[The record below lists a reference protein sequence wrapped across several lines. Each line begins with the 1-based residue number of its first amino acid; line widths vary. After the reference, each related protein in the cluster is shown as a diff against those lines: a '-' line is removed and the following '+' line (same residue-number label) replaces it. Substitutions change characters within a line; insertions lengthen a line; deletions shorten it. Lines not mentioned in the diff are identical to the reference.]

1 MVTLDLR
8 HVASPAVRDLLHLV
22 NEPDFDRAHQ
32 QIERLG
38 GCTEPVRLTGHTT
51 TLDTTTGQVLRSY
64 TTSDEPTG
72 SLLTTCG
79 NRRSSRCP
87 ARSRVY
93 AADTYHL
100 IRAGLTGGKTVPDTV
115 RTHPRV
121 FATLT
126 APSFGPV
133 HNRPTNTDGGTRPCR
148 CRKLHEPT
156 DALLGT
162 PLNPKTYDYAG
173 AVLFNAHASALWAR
187 FAIYLRREIAARLGL
202 TQKAA
207 RAVLRV
213 SFAKVAEY
221 QKRGLVHFHAVI
233 RLDGPDGSTQPPP
246 PSATVTLLTD
256 AIRAA
261 ATRVRVTVVSDAIG
275 ERELTWGEQLDV
287 REVAAFG
294 TDTELTDQAVAAYV
308 AKYATK
314 SADASGTLDRALF
327 CRPCQGRGATLLP
340 HGTPLPCTA
349 CGGSGQARPLPR
361 LAVARHVR
369 QMIRTCWEL
378 GKLPEFADLK
388 LWKWAH
394 MLGFRGHF
402 STKSR
407 CHSLTLGAL
416 RDARRAWRTEQAR
429 AHAGLPDLDL
439 TTTLVVGHWAYHG
452 SGYSPGAGLL
462 AAAVWHRR
470 ELERQFVAEGSC

>member
-1 MVTLDLR
+1 ML
-8 HVASPAVRDLLHLV
+8 
-22 NEPDFDRAHQ
+22 NEPDLDRARW

-38 GCTEPVRLTGHTT
+38 DCAEPVRFTGHTAA
-51 TLDTTTGQVLRSY
+51 LGTTTGGVLRSY
-64 TTSDEPTG
+64 TTTDEPTA
-72 SLLTTCG
+72 SLLTACG

-87 ARSRVY
+87 ACSRIY

-100 IRAGLTGGKTVPDTV
+100 IRAGLSGGKTVPDTV

-133 HNRPTNTDGGTRPCR
+133 HSRPTTPGGDIRPCR
-148 CRKLHEPT
+148 CHQLHGPT

-162 PLNPKTYDYAG
+162 PLDPATYDYAG

-187 FAIYLRREIAARLGL
+187 FTIYLRREIAARLGL

-207 RAVLRV
+207 HAVLRI

-233 RLDGPDGSTQPPP
+233 RLDGPDGNTTPPP
-246 PSATVTLLTD
+246 PSATVTVLTD

-261 ATRVRVTVVSDAIG
+261 ARRVRVALTSDAIG
-275 ERELTWGEQLDV
+275 ERELTWGTQLDV
-287 REVAAFG
+287 REIAAFG
-294 TDTELTDQAVAAYV
+294 TDAEFTDQAVAAYV

-314 SADASGTLDRALF
+314 SADASGALDRALF
-327 CRPCQGRGATLLP
+327 CRRCQGRGATLLP

-349 CGGSGQARPLPR
+349 CDGTGQARPLPR

-378 GKLPEFADLK
+378 GHLPEFAHLK

-407 CHSLTLGAL
+407 SYSTTLGAL
-416 RDARRAWRTEQAR
+416 RDARRAWRIQQAR
-429 AHAGLPDLDL
+429 THADIPEPDAD
-439 TTTLVVGHWAYHG
+439 TTLVIGQWDYLGA
-452 SGYSPGAGLL
+452 GYSPGAALL
-462 AAAVWHRR
+462 AAGVWHLRK
-470 ELERQFVAEGSC
+470 LEQQFTAEGGC

>member
-8 HVASPAVRDLLHLV
+8 YVASPAVRDLLHLV
-22 NEPDFDRAHQ
+22 NRPDFDRAQQ

-38 GCTEPVRLTGHTT
+38 GCTEPIRLTGQST
-51 TLDTTTGQVLRSY
+51 TLDTTTGEVLRSY
-64 TTSDEPTG
+64 TASDEPTG
-72 SLLTTCG
+72 SLLTACG
-79 NRRSSRCP
+79 NRRASRCP
-87 ARSRVY
+87 ACSRLY
-93 AADTYHL
+93 AADTYRL
-100 IRAGLTGGKTVPDTV
+100 IHAGLSGGKTVPDTV

-133 HNRPTNTDGGTRPCR
+133 HNRPDTRPCHCGTR
-148 CRKLHEPT
+148 HEPT
-156 DALLGT
+156 DPLLGT
-162 PLNPKTYDYAG
+162 PLNPATYDYTG
-173 AVLFNAHASALWAR
+173 AVLFNAHAGALWAR
-187 FAIYLRREIAARLGL
+187 FTTYLRRELAVRIGL

-246 PSATVTLLTD
+246 SYATVAVLTD

-261 ATRVRVTVVSDAIG
+261 APRARISVASDAVG
-275 ERELTWGEQLDV
+275 ERQLGWGQQLDV
-287 REVAAFG
+287 REITAFG

-327 CRPCQGRGATLLP
+327 CRPCHGRGATRLP

-349 CGGSGQARPLPR
+349 CDGTGQARPLPC

-378 GKLPEFADLK
+378 GCLPEFADLK
-388 LWKWAH
+388 LWKWVH

-407 CHSLTLGAL
+407 SYSTTLGAL
-416 RDARRAWRTEQAR
+416 REARRIWRTEQAR
-429 AHAGLPDLDL
+429 AQAGLPETDPA
-439 TTTLVVGHWAYHG
+439 TTVVVGHWDYLG
-452 SGYSPGAGLL
+452 SGYSPGAALL
-462 AAAVWHRR
+462 AAHVRHRKD
-470 ELERQFVAEGSC
+470 LERQFAAEGGC

>member
-22 NEPDFDRAHQ
+22 NHPDFDRAQQ
-32 QIERLG
+32 QIERLA
-38 GCTEPVRLTGHTT
+38 GCTEPVRLTGQTAT
-51 TLDTTTGQVLRSY
+51 VDTTTGEVLRTY
-64 TTSDEPTG
+64 NTSDEPTG

-79 NRRSSRCP
+79 NRRASRCP
-87 ARSRVY
+87 ACSRLY

-100 IRAGLTGGKTVPDTV
+100 IRAGLSGGTTVPDTV

-133 HNRPTNTDGGTRPCR
+133 HNRPTTPSGGTRPCR
-148 CRKLHEPT
+148 CRQLHGPT

-162 PLNPKTYDYAG
+162 PLNPATYDYTG

-187 FAIYLRREIAARLGL
+187 FTTYLRRELAARLGL

-207 RAVLRV
+207 RAVLRI

-233 RLDGPDGSTQPPP
+233 RLDGPDGNTTPPP
-246 PSATVTLLTD
+246 PSATVAMLTD

-261 ATRVRVTVVSDAIG
+261 ARRVRIAVASDAIG
-275 ERELTWGEQLDV
+275 ERELTWGTQLDV
-287 REVAAFG
+287 REIVAFG
-294 TDTELTDQAVAAYV
+294 TEAELTDQAVASYV

-314 SADASGTLDRALF
+314 SADASGTLDHALF

-340 HGTPLPCTA
+340 HGTPLPCAA
-349 CGGSGQARPLPR
+349 CDGTGQARPLPR

-378 GKLPEFADLK
+378 GRLPEFADLK

-407 CHSLTLGAL
+407 SSSTTLGAL
-416 RDARRAWRTEQAR
+416 RDARRAWRTEQA
-429 AHAGLPDLDL
+429 HAGLPESDS
-439 TTTLVVGHWAYHG
+439 TTTLVVSHWDYLG
-452 SGYSPGAGLL
+452 SGYSPGAALL
-462 AAAVWHRR
+462 AADVWHRR
-470 ELERQFVAEGSC
+470 ELERQFAAEGGC

>member
-22 NEPDFDRAHQ
+22 NHPNFDRAQQ

-38 GCTEPVRLTGHTT
+38 GCSEPVRLTGHTT
-51 TLDTTTGQVLRSY
+51 TVDSATGEVLRSY
-64 TTSDEPTG
+64 TSSAEPTG

-79 NRRSSRCP
+79 NRRASRCP
-87 ARSRVY
+87 TCSRIY

-100 IRAGLTGGKTVPDTV
+100 IRAGLSGGKTVPDTV

-126 APSFGPV
+126 PPSFGPV
-133 HNRPTNTDGGTRPCR
+133 HNRLTTPGGDIRPCR

-156 DALLGT
+156 DALIGT
-162 PLNPKTYDYAG
+162 PLNPATYDYAG
-173 AVLFNAHASALWAR
+173 AVLFNAHAGALWAR
-187 FAIYLRREIAARLGL
+187 FTIYLRRELAARLGL

-207 RAVLRV
+207 RAVLRI

-233 RLDGPDGSTQPPP
+233 RLDGPDGNAMPPP
-246 PSATVTLLTD
+246 PSATVAVLTD

-261 ATRVRVTVVSDAIG
+261 ALRVRVAVASDAIG
-275 ERELTWGEQLDV
+275 ERELAWGTQLDV
-287 REVAAFG
+287 REIAAFG
-294 TDTELTDQAVAAYV
+294 TDAELTDQAVAAYV

-314 SADASGTLDRALF
+314 SANASGTLDHTLL
-327 CRPCQGRGATLLP
+327 CRPCQGRGANLLP

-349 CGGSGQARPLPR
+349 CDGTGQARPLTR
-361 LAVARHVR
+361 LPVARHVR

-378 GKLPEFADLK
+378 GELPEFAHLK
-388 LWKWAH
+388 LRKWAH

-407 CHSLTLGAL
+407 SYSTTLGAL
-416 RDARRAWRTEQAR
+416 RDARRTWRTEQAR
-429 AHAGLPDLDL
+429 AHAGLPESDP
-439 TTTLVVGHWAYHG
+439 TTTLVVGRWDYLG
-452 SGYSPGAGLL
+452 SGYSPGGALL
-462 AAAVWHRR
+462 AAHIWHRK
-470 ELERQFVAEGSC
+470 ELERQFAAEGGC

>member
-8 HVASPAVRDLLHLV
+8 HVASPAVRDLLHLI
-22 NEPDFDRAHQ
+22 NQPDFDRAQQ

-38 GCTEPVRLTGHTT
+38 GCAEPVRLTGQSATV
-51 TLDTTTGQVLRSY
+51 DTTTGEVLRSY
-64 TTSDEPTG
+64 ASSDEPMG
-72 SLLTTCG
+72 SLLTGCG
-79 NRRSSRCP
+79 NRRASRCP
-87 ARSRVY
+87 ACSRLY

-100 IRAGLTGGKTVPDTV
+100 IRAGLSGGKTVPDTV

-133 HNRPTNTDGGTRPCR
+133 HNRPDARPCR
-148 CRKLHEPT
+148 CSTRHDLT
-156 DALLGT
+156 DPLLGT
-162 PLNPKTYDYAG
+162 PLNPATYDYAG
-173 AVLFNAHASALWAR
+173 AVLFNAHAGALWAR
-187 FAIYLRREIAARLGL
+187 FTTYLRRELAVRLGL

-207 RAVLRV
+207 RTVLRV

-246 PSATVTLLTD
+246 PAATGAVLTD

-261 ATRVRVTVVSDAIG
+261 APRARLSVVSDVIG
-275 ERELTWGEQLDV
+275 ERELTWGQQLDV
-287 REVAAFG
+287 REIAAFG
-294 TDTELTDQAVAAYV
+294 TDSELTDQAVAAYV

-314 SADASGTLDRALF
+314 SADATGTLDRSLF
-327 CRPCQGRGATLLP
+327 CRPCQGRAATLLP
-340 HGTPLPCTA
+340 HGTSLPCTA
-349 CGGSGQARPLPR
+349 CDGTGQARPLPR
-361 LAVARHVR
+361 LPVAQHMR

-378 GKLPEFADLK
+378 GRLPEFAHLK

-407 CHSLTLGAL
+407 SYSTTLGAL
-416 RDARRAWRTEQAR
+416 RETRRAWRTEQAR
-429 AHAGLPDLDL
+429 AHAGLPESDPA
-439 TTTLVVGHWAYHG
+439 TTLVVGHWDYLG
-452 SGYSPGAGLL
+452 SGYSPGARLL
-462 AAAVWHRR
+462 AAGVWHRK
-470 ELERQFVAEGSC
+470 ELARQITAEGGS

>member
-8 HVASPAVRDLLHLV
+8 HVASPAVRDLLHLA
-22 NEPDFDRAHQ
+22 NHPDFDRAQQ

-38 GCTEPVRLTGHTT
+38 GCAEPVRLTGRTT
-51 TLDTTTGQVLRSY
+51 TVDTTTGEVLRTY
-64 TTSDEPTG
+64 TSSDEPTG
-72 SLLTTCG
+72 SLLTACG
-79 NRRSSRCP
+79 NRRASRCP
-87 ARSRVY
+87 ACSRLY

-100 IRAGLTGGKTVPDTV
+100 IRAGPSGGKTVPDTI

-133 HNRPTNTDGGTRPCR
+133 HNRPDARPCR
-148 CRKLHEPT
+148 CGTRHELT
-156 DALLGT
+156 DPMLGT
-162 PLNPKTYDYAG
+162 PLNPATYDYTG
-173 AVLFNAHASALWAR
+173 AVLFNAYAGALWAR
-187 FAIYLRREIAARLGL
+187 FTTYLRRELATRLDL

-246 PSATVTLLTD
+246 SYATVAVLTD
-256 AIRAA
+256 AIHAA
-261 ATRVRVTVVSDAIG
+261 APRARISITSDAIG
-275 ERELTWGEQLDV
+275 ERELTWGQQLDV
-287 REVAAFG
+287 REIAAFG
-294 TDTELTDQAVAAYV
+294 TDSELTDQAVAAYV

-314 SADASGTLDRALF
+314 SADASGTLDRSLF

-340 HGTPLPCTA
+340 HGTALPCTA
-349 CGGSGQARPLPR
+349 CDGTGQSRPLPR

-369 QMIRTCWEL
+369 QMIRTCWDL
-378 GKLPEFADLK
+378 GRLPEFDHLK

-407 CHSLTLGAL
+407 SYSVTLGAL
-416 RDARRAWRTEQAR
+416 RDARHAWRTEQAH
-429 AHAGLPDLDL
+429 AHADLPEPDP
-439 TTTLVVGHWAYHG
+439 TTTLVVGHWDYLG
-452 SGYSPGAGLL
+452 SGYSPGAALL
-462 AAAVWHRR
+462 AASVWHRR
-470 ELERQFVAEGSC
+470 EMERQFTAEGGC

>member
-1 MVTLDLR
+1 M
-8 HVASPAVRDLLHLV
+8 ASPAVRDLLHLV
-22 NEPDFDRAHQ
+22 NHPDFERAHQ

-38 GCTEPVRLTGHTT
+38 GCTEPVRLTGNTT
-51 TLDTTTGQVLRSY
+51 SVDTTTGEVLRSY
-64 TTSDEPTG
+64 TTTDEPTG
-72 SLLTTCG
+72 SMHTACG

-87 ARSRVY
+87 ACSRIY

-133 HNRPTNTDGGTRPCR
+133 HNRPTTPGGDVRPCR
-148 CRKLHEPT
+148 CRKFHEPT
-156 DALLGT
+156 DTLLGT
-162 PLNPKTYDYAG
+162 PLNPVTYDYAG

-187 FAIYLRREIAARLGL
+187 FTTYLRREIAARLGM

-233 RLDGPDGSTQPPP
+233 RLDGPDGPDGNTQPPP
-246 PSATVTLLTD
+246 SYATVAVLAD

-261 ATRVRVTVVSDAIG
+261 ASRARVTIESDAVG
-275 ERELTWGEQLDV
+275 ERELVWGEQLDV
-287 REVAAFG
+287 REIAAFG
-294 TDTELTDQAVAAYV
+294 TDAEFTDQAVAAYV

-349 CGGSGQARPLPR
+349 CGGTGQARPMPR

-378 GKLPEFADLK
+378 GKLAEFAHLK

-407 CHSLTLGAL
+407 CYSVTLGAL
-416 RDARRAWRTEQAR
+416 RDARRAWRTDQAR
-429 AHAGLPDLDL
+429 AQAGLPEPDPG
-439 TTTLVVGHWAYHG
+439 TTLVVGHWAYQG

-462 AAAVWHRR
+462 AATVWHRR
-470 ELERQFVAEGSC
+470 QLEWQFVAEGGC

>member
-1 MVTLDLR
+1 MVALDLR
-8 HVASPAVRDLLHLV
+8 HVASPAVRDLIHLV
-22 NEPDFDRAHQ
+22 NLPDFDRAHQ
-32 QIERLG
+32 QIDRLG
-38 GCTEPVRLTGHTT
+38 GCTEPVRLLGQTT
-51 TLDTTTGQVLRSY
+51 TIDTATGEVLRSY
-64 TTSDEPTG
+64 NTADEPTG

-79 NRRSSRCP
+79 NRRASRCP
-87 ARSRVY
+87 ACSRVY
-93 AADTYHL
+93 AADTFHL
-100 IRAGLTGGKTVPDTV
+100 IRAGLTGGKNVPDTV

-133 HNRPTNTDGGTRPCR
+133 HNRPTDTGGILRPCR
-148 CRKLHEPT
+148 CGKLHEPT

-162 PLNPKTYDYAG
+162 PLDPKTYDYPG
-173 AVLFNAHASALWAR
+173 AVLFNAHAGALWAR
-187 FAIYLRREIAARLGL
+187 FTIYLRREIAARLGL
-202 TQKAA
+202 TQKTA

-233 RLDGPDGSTQPPP
+233 RLDGPDGSAQPPP
-246 PSATVTLLTD
+246 PSATVTMLSD

-261 ATRVRVTVVSDAIG
+261 AARVSVSVTSDAVG
-275 ERELTWGEQLDV
+275 ERELAWGEQLDV
-287 REVAAFG
+287 REIAAFG
-294 TDTELTDQAVAAYV
+294 TDAELTDHAVAAYV

-314 SADASGTLDRALF
+314 SADSSGALDRALF
-327 CRPCQGRGATLLP
+327 CRPCQGRGMTLSG
-340 HGTPLPCTA
+340 HGTPVACTA
-349 CGGSGQARPLPR
+349 CRGTGQARPLPR
-361 LAVARHVR
+361 LAVERHVR

-378 GKLPEFADLK
+378 GKRPEFAELK

-407 CHSLTLGAL
+407 CYSVTLGQL
-416 RDARRAWRTEQAR
+416 RDDRRAWRTEQAR
-429 AHAGLPDLDL
+429 AHADLPDLDPS
-439 TTTLVVGHWAYHG
+439 TTLVIGHWTYHG
-452 SGYSPGAGLL
+452 SGYSPGAELL

-470 ELERQFVAEGSC
+470 ELERQFTAEGGC

>member
-38 GCTEPVRLTGHTT
+38 GCTEPVRLTGHTST
-51 TLDTTTGQVLRSY
+51 VGATTGEVLRSY

-72 SLLTTCG
+72 SLLTACG

-87 ARSRVY
+87 ACSRIY

-126 APSFGPV
+126 APSFGSV
-133 HNRPTNTDGGTRPCR
+133 HNRLTNADGSTRPCR
-148 CRKLHEPT
+148 CGKLHEPA

-187 FAIYLRREIAARLGL
+187 FTIYLRREIAARLGM

-246 PSATVTLLTD
+246 PDATVAVLAD

-261 ATRVRVTVVSDAIG
+261 AARVRVTVVSDGVG
-275 ERELTWGEQLDV
+275 ERELAWGEQLDV
-287 REVAAFG
+287 REIAAFG
-294 TDTELTDQAVAAYV
+294 TDAELTDQAVAAYV

-314 SADASGTLDRALF
+314 SADASGTLDRPLF

-340 HGTPLPCTA
+340 HGTPLPCAA
-349 CGGSGQARPLPR
+349 CDGTGQARPLPR

-407 CHSLTLGAL
+407 CYSVTLGAL
-416 RDARRAWRTEQAR
+416 RDARRGWRTEQAR
-429 AHAGLPDLDL
+429 TQAGLPEPDP
-439 TTTLVVGHWAYHG
+439 TTTLVIGHWAYHG

-462 AAAVWHRR
+462 AAGVWHRR
-470 ELERQFVAEGSC
+470 ELERQFAAEGGC

>member
-22 NEPDFDRAHQ
+22 NHPGFDRAQQ
-32 QIERLG
+32 QIEHLG

-51 TLDTTTGQVLRSY
+51 TVDTTTGEVLRSY
-64 TTSDEPTG
+64 TSSDEPTG

-79 NRRSSRCP
+79 NRRASRCP
-87 ARSRVY
+87 ACSRLY

-100 IRAGLTGGKTVPDTV
+100 IRAGLSGGKNVPDTV

-121 FATLT
+121 FVTLT

-133 HNRPTNTDGGTRPCR
+133 HNRPDTRPCR
-148 CRKLHEPT
+148 CGTHHEPT
-156 DALLGT
+156 DPMLGT
-162 PLNPKTYDYAG
+162 PLNPATYDYAG
-173 AVLFNAHASALWAR
+173 AVLFNAHAGALWAR
-187 FAIYLRREIAARLGL
+187 FTTYLRREIAVRLGL

-207 RAVLRV
+207 RTVLRV

-246 PSATVTLLTD
+246 SYATVGVLSD

-261 ATRVRVTVVSDAIG
+261 APRARITVVSDAVG
-275 ERELTWGEQLDV
+275 ERELGWGQQLDV
-287 REVAAFG
+287 REIAAFG
-294 TDTELTDQAVAAYV
+294 TNAELTDQAVAAYV

-314 SADASGTLDRALF
+314 SADASGTLDRALY

-349 CGGSGQARPLPR
+349 CDGTGQARPLPR

-369 QMIRTCWEL
+369 QMIRTCWDL
-378 GKLPEFADLK
+378 GRLPEFADLK

-407 CHSLTLGAL
+407 AYSVTLGAL
-416 RDARRAWRTEQAR
+416 RAARRAWRTEQAH
-429 AHAGLPDLDL
+429 AHAGLPAPDPN
-439 TTTLVVGHWAYHG
+439 TTLVVGHWDYLG
-452 SGYSPGAGLL
+452 PGYSPGSALL
-462 AAAVWHRR
+462 AAHVWHRR
-470 ELERQFVAEGSC
+470 ALERQFAAEGGC

>member
-1 MVTLDLR
+1 MITLGLR

-22 NEPDFDRAHQ
+22 NHPDFDRAQQ

-51 TLDTTTGQVLRSY
+51 TVDTTTGEVLHRYS
-64 TTSDEPTG
+64 TDTEPTG

-79 NRRSSRCP
+79 NRRASRCP
-87 ARSRVY
+87 ACSRLY
-93 AADTYHL
+93 ATDTYHL

-133 HNRPTNTDGGTRPCR
+133 HNRPDTRPCR
-148 CRKLHEPT
+148 CGTRHDPT
-156 DALLGT
+156 DPLLGT
-162 PLNPKTYDYAG
+162 PLNPATYDYVG
-173 AVLFNAHASALWAR
+173 AVLFNAYAGVLWAR
-187 FAIYLRREIAARLGL
+187 FTTYLRREIATRLGM
-202 TQKAA
+202 TRKAA
-207 RAVLRV
+207 RAALRV

-246 PSATVTLLTD
+246 PYATVAVLTD

-261 ATRVRVTVVSDAIG
+261 APRARISVTSDAIG
-275 ERELTWGEQLDV
+275 ERELTWGQQLDV
-287 REVAAFG
+287 REIAAFG
-294 TDTELTDQAVAAYV
+294 TDSELTDQAVAAYV

-314 SADASGTLDRALF
+314 SADASGALDRSLF
-327 CRPCQGRGATLLP
+327 CRPCQGRGATVLP

-349 CGGSGQARPLPR
+349 CDGTGQARPLPQ

-378 GKLPEFADLK
+378 GRLPEFDHLK

-407 CHSLTLGAL
+407 RYSVTLGAL
-416 RDARRAWRTEQAR
+416 RDARLAWRTEQAR
-429 AHAGLPDLDL
+429 AHTGLPEPDP
-439 TTTLVVGHWAYHG
+439 TTTLVVGRWDYLGA
-452 SGYSPGAGLL
+452 GYSPGAALL
-462 AAAVWHRR
+462 AAGVWHRK
-470 ELERQFVAEGSC
+470 ELEQRFIAEGGS

>member
-1 MVTLDLR
+1 MVTLDRR

-22 NEPDFDRAHQ
+22 NHPGFDRTQQ
-32 QIERLG
+32 QIEHLG
-38 GCTEPVRLTGHTT
+38 GCTEPVRLTGHATT
-51 TLDTTTGQVLRSY
+51 VDTTTGEVLRSY
-64 TTSDEPTG
+64 TSSDEPTG

-79 NRRSSRCP
+79 NRRASRCP
-87 ARSRVY
+87 ACSRLY

-100 IRAGLTGGKTVPDTV
+100 IRAGLTGGKTVPNTV

-133 HNRPTNTDGGTRPCR
+133 HNRPTTPGGDVRACR
-148 CRKLHEPT
+148 CGTCHEPT
-156 DALLGT
+156 DPMLGT
-162 PLNPKTYDYAG
+162 PLNAATYDYAG
-173 AVLFNAHASALWAR
+173 AVLFNAHAGALWAR
-187 FAIYLRREIAARLGL
+187 FTTYLRRELAVRLGL

-207 RAVLRV
+207 HAVLRV

-233 RLDGPDGSTQPPP
+233 RLDGPDGSTQPP
-246 PSATVTLLTD
+246 SYATVGVLTD

-261 ATRVRVTVVSDAIG
+261 APRARISVVSDAVG
-275 ERELTWGEQLDV
+275 ERELGWGQQLDV
-287 REVAAFG
+287 REIAAFG
-294 TDTELTDQAVAAYV
+294 TDAELTDQAVAAYV

-340 HGTPLPCTA
+340 HGTPLPCTT
-349 CGGSGQARPLPR
+349 CDGTGQARPLPR

-378 GKLPEFADLK
+378 GKLAEFADLK

-407 CHSLTLGAL
+407 SYSTTLGAL
-416 RDARRAWRTEQAR
+416 REARRVWRTEQAR
-429 AHAGLPDLDL
+429 AHAGLPETDP
-439 TTTLVVGHWAYHG
+439 TTTLVVGRWDYLG
-452 SGYSPGAGLL
+452 SGYSPGAALL
-462 AAAVWHRR
+462 AAGVWHRR
-470 ELERQFVAEGSC
+470 ELQRQFTAEGGC

>member
-22 NEPDFDRAHQ
+22 NQPDFDRAQQ
-32 QIERLG
+32 QIEHLG

-51 TLDTTTGQVLRSY
+51 TVNTTTGEVLRSY
-64 TTSDEPTG
+64 TTSQEPTG
-72 SLLTTCG
+72 SLLTACG

-87 ARSRVY
+87 ACSRIY

-100 IRAGLTGGKTVPDTV
+100 IRAGLTGGKTVPETV

-133 HNRPTNTDGGTRPCR
+133 HNRPTNADGGTRPCR
-148 CRKLHEPT
+148 CGKLHEPT
-156 DALLGT
+156 DTLLGT
-162 PLNPKTYDYAG
+162 PLNPTTYDYAG

-187 FAIYLRREIAARLGL
+187 FTIYLRREIAAQLGM

-233 RLDGPDGSTQPPP
+233 RLDSPDGTSQPPP
-246 PSATVTLLTD
+246 PYVTAAVLTD

-261 ATRVRVTVVSDAIG
+261 AARVRVTIESDAIG
-275 ERELTWGEQLDV
+275 ERELAWGEQLDV
-287 REVAAFG
+287 REIAAFG
-294 TDTELTDQAVAAYV
+294 ADAELTDQAVAAYV

-314 SADASGTLDRALF
+314 SADASGTLDRPLF

-340 HGTPLPCTA
+340 HGTPIPCTT
-349 CGGSGQARPLPR
+349 CDGTGQARPLPR
-361 LAVARHVR
+361 LAVARHMR
-369 QMIRTCWEL
+369 QMIRSCWEL
-378 GKLPEFADLK
+378 GKLPEFAVLK

-407 CHSLTLGAL
+407 SYSVTLGAL
-416 RDARRAWRTEQAR
+416 RAARRAWRAEQAR
-429 AHAGLPDLDL
+429 IHASLPEPNPE
-439 TTTLVVGHWAYHG
+439 TTLAIGHWAYLG
-452 SGYSPGAGLL
+452 TGYSPGAALL
-462 AAAVWHRR
+462 AAAVWHRS
-470 ELERQFVAEGSC
+470 ELARQFIAEGGC

>member
-22 NEPDFDRAHQ
+22 NHPDFDRAQQ
-32 QIERLG
+32 QIEQLG
-38 GCTEPVRLTGHTT
+38 GCTEPVRLTGRTT
-51 TLDTTTGQVLRSY
+51 TVDTTTGEVLRSY
-64 TTSDEPTG
+64 SSAEEPTG
-72 SLLTTCG
+72 SLLTACG

-87 ARSRVY
+87 ACSRLY

-100 IRAGLTGGKTVPDTV
+100 IRVGLSGGKTVPDTV

-133 HNRPTNTDGGTRPCR
+133 HNRPDARPCR
-148 CRKLHEPT
+148 CGTRHEPT
-156 DALLGT
+156 DPLLGT
-162 PLNPKTYDYAG
+162 PLNPATYDYAG
-173 AVLFNAHASALWAR
+173 AVLFNAHAGALWAR
-187 FAIYLRREIAARLGL
+187 FTTYLRRELAARLDL

-207 RAVLRV
+207 RAVMRV

-246 PSATVTLLTD
+246 ACATVTVLTD

-261 ATRVRVTVVSDAIG
+261 APRARVSVTSDTVG
-275 ERELTWGEQLDV
+275 ERELGWGQQLDV
-287 REVAAFG
+287 REIAAFG
-294 TDTELTDQAVAAYV
+294 TDAEFSDQAVAAYV

-327 CRPCQGRGATLLP
+327 CRPCQGRGVTLLP

-349 CGGSGQARPLPR
+349 CDGTGKARPLPR

-378 GKLPEFADLK
+378 GRLPEFADLK

-407 CHSLTLGAL
+407 SYSVTLGAL

-429 AHAGLPDLDL
+429 THAGLPEPDPS
-439 TTTLVVGHWAYHG
+439 TTLVVGHWDYLG
-452 SGYSPGAGLL
+452 SGYSPGAALL
-462 AAAVWHRR
+462 AAAVWHRK
-470 ELERQFVAEGSC
+470 EQERQFTAEGGS